1 MSQSKIC
8 LISKTSEGNKG
19 KEVEASPF
27 PPTSKVAGD
36 GGGNGPD
43 LGGPSE
49 LRKKVESP
57 SCSRRV
63 ACLICV
69 CLLHG
74 VIYNERELRS
84 ARCEF
89 SGSHS

>member
-27 PPTSKVAGD
+27 PPTSKVAED

-43 LGGPSE
+43 LGGPSRAGPE
-49 LRKKVESP
+49 GLR
-57 SCSRRV
+57 
-63 ACLICV
+63 A
-69 CLLHG
+69 
-74 VIYNERELRS
+74 
-84 ARCEF
+84 
-89 SGSHS
+89 